1 MCARISPTTEIAWKR
16 LWCTQ
21 LFKGRMRAEEKQKA
35 ASAKA
40 AAKAAAEQTL
50 HCSRT
55 TDLEA
60 SNDLGQQ
67 ALITLNTSSSS
78 GDHRPNSI
86 MVPPAGQE
94 MAPLPEEYNVSFGQ
108 SDANLIPY
116 QYEYCCNS
124 TPSHFKLTRK
134 TCAGKHNAAVSA
146 KVYQIP
152 IVRIK

>member
-55 TDLEA
+55 TADLET

-78 GDHRPNSI
+78 GDHHPNSI

-94 MAPLPEEYNVSFGQ
+94 MAPLLEEDNDSFG
-108 SDANLIPY
+108 
-116 QYEYCCNS
+116 
-124 TPSHFKLTRK
+124 
-134 TCAGKHNAAVSA
+134 
-146 KVYQIP
+146 
-152 IVRIK
+152 